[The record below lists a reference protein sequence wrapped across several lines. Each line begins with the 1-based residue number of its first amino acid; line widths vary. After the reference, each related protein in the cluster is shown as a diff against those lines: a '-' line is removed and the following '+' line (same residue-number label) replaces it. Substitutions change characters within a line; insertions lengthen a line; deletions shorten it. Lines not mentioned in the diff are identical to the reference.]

1 MTNKLYR
8 EGWTKKDIIQ
18 ELKPA
23 LDMIQSG
30 RSYNAIITN
39 KADLK
44 KYCDNN
50 MPYWKHCPSE
60 IINYFCKLYKINN

>member
-1 MTNKLYR
+1 
-8 EGWTKKDIIQ
+8 
-18 ELKPA
+18 
-23 LDMIQSG
+23 MIQSG

-39 KADLK
+39 KVDLK

-50 MPYWKHCPSE
+50 MPFWKHCPSE

>member
-1 MTNKLYR
+1 MSNRLYR
-8 EGWTKKDIIQ
+8 EGWTKEDIIQ

-30 RSYNAIITN
+30 KSWHKVITN

-44 KYCDNN
+44 KYCNSN
-50 MPYWKHCPSE
+50 VPFWKHCPAE
-60 IINYFCKLYKINN
+60 VINYFCKLYEINN

>member
-1 MTNKLYR
+1 MSNRLYR
-8 EGWTKKDIIQ
+8 EGWTKEAVIQ

-30 RSYNAIITN
+30 KSWHKIITS

-44 KYCDNN
+44 KYCDSNV
-50 MPYWKHCPSE
+50 P
-60 IINYFCKLYKINN
+60 F